1 MTSFDSIGYAPS
13 AQGVRP
19 AASTS
24 RNAHSSMTN
33 PHLLLIDDDARLTRM
48 VGDYLRTQGFD
59 VDTAG
64 TLADGRMR
72 LAAGSYDALVLDL
85 LLPDGD
91 GLDFTRELRGQPATR
106 RLPLMMLTARGE
118 PTDRIVGLELGA
130 DDYLPKPFEP
140 RELLARIH
148 ALMRRSSGALATTPG
163 EAAADAPA
171 TPRFEPSGVPVTRG
185 FGGWQI
191 DWRNRMLISPEGIGL
206 SLSNV
211 EYRLLA
217 AFAEHPGE
225 VLSRGQLVELTRSA
239 ATESNERSID
249 LAVSRLRAK
258 LRESL
263 ENPQFI
269 RTVRGRGYQFT
280 AELAR

>member
-1 MTSFDSIGYAPS
+1 MITC
-13 AQGVRP
+13 
-19 AASTS
+19 
-24 RNAHSSMTN
+24 
-33 PHLLLIDDDARLTRM
+33 LIVDDDPALRELVGDHLTRYGLTARL
-48 VGDYLRTQGFD
+48 
-59 VDTAG
+59 
-64 TLADGRMR
+64 ADSAAAMR
-72 LAAGSYDALVLDL
+72 RELQRGGIDIVLLDL
-85 LLPDGD
+85 MLPDGD
-91 GLDFTRELRGQPATR
+91 GIELCRDLRMHSKMPVI
-106 RLPLMMLTARGE
+106 MLTAQGDPISR
-118 PTDRIVGLELGA
+118 VLGLEMGA
-130 DDYLPKPFEP
+130 DDYVAKPFEP

-148 ALMRRSSGALATTPG
+148 ALMRRSVGALATPAG
-163 EAAADAPA
+163 DAPEGLA
-171 TPRFEPSGVPVTRG
+171 PPPRFEPNGTPVSRG

-191 DWRNRMLISPEGIGL
+191 DWRNRMLISPEGVGL

>member
-1 MTSFDSIGYAPS
+1 MITC
-13 AQGVRP
+13 
-19 AASTS
+19 
-24 RNAHSSMTN
+24 
-33 PHLLLIDDDARLTRM
+33 LIVDDDPALRELVGDHLTRYGLQARRADSAAAM
-48 VGDYLRTQGFD
+48 RRE
-59 VDTAG
+59 
-64 TLADGRMR
+64 LARGGIDIV
-72 LAAGSYDALVLDL
+72 LLDL
-85 LLPDGD
+85 MLPDGD
-91 GLDFTRELRGQPATR
+91 GIELCRDLR
-106 RLPLMMLTARGE
+106 MHSKLPVIMLTAQGDPISR
-118 PTDRIVGLELGA
+118 VLGLEMGA
-130 DDYLPKPFEP
+130 DDYVAKPFEP

-148 ALMRRSSGALATTPG
+148 ALMRRSSGTLAASAG
-163 EAAADAPA
+163 AAEACAAPQFAP
-171 TPRFEPSGVPVTRG
+171 PGVPVEG
-185 FGGWQI
+185 SFGGWQI
-191 DWRNRMLISPEGIGL
+191 DWRNRMLISPEGTGL

-225 VLSRGQLVELTRSA
+225 VLSRGQLVEMTRSA
-239 ATESNERSID
+239 ASENNERSID

>member
-1 MTSFDSIGYAPS
+1 MRDSARYAAPRHLPFLS
-13 AQGVRP
+13 P
-19 AASTS
+19 AMITC
-24 RNAHSSMTN
+24 
-33 PHLLLIDDDARLTRM
+33 LIVDDDPALRELVGDHLTRYGLQARLADSASAMR
-48 VGDYLRTQGFD
+48 RE
-59 VDTAG
+59 
-64 TLADGRMR
+64 LARGGIDIV
-72 LAAGSYDALVLDL
+72 LLDL
-85 LLPDGD
+85 MLPDGD
-91 GLDFTRELRGQPATR
+91 GIELCRDLR
-106 RLPLMMLTARGE
+106 MHSKLPVIMLTAQGDPISR
-118 PTDRIVGLELGA
+118 VLGLEMGA
-130 DDYLPKPFEP
+130 DDYVAKPFEP

-148 ALMRRSSGALATTPG
+148 ALMRRSSGALAASAG
-163 EAAADAPA
+163 AGGADAGAAPQFAPPGMPA
-171 TPRFEPSGVPVTRG
+171 NGS

-191 DWRNRMLISPEGIGL
+191 DWRNRMLISPEGMGL

-217 AFAEHPGE
+217 AFAEHAGE
-225 VLSRGQLVELTRSA
+225 VLSRGQLVEMTRSA
-239 ATESNERSID
+239 ASENNERSID

>member
-1 MTSFDSIGYAPS
+1 MITC
-13 AQGVRP
+13 
-19 AASTS
+19 
-24 RNAHSSMTN
+24 
-33 PHLLLIDDDARLTRM
+33 LIVDDDPALRELVGDHLTRYGLTARLADSAAAMR
-48 VGDYLRTQGFD
+48 RE
-59 VDTAG
+59 
-64 TLADGRMR
+64 LARGGIDIV
-72 LAAGSYDALVLDL
+72 LLDL
-85 LLPDGD
+85 MLPDGD
-91 GLDFTRELRGQPATR
+91 GIELCRDLR
-106 RLPLMMLTARGE
+106 MHSKLPVIMLTAQGDPISR
-118 PTDRIVGLELGA
+118 VLGLEMGA
-130 DDYLPKPFEP
+130 DDYVAKPFEP

-148 ALMRRSSGALATTPG
+148 ALIRRSSGTLAPGAAEPAG
-163 EAAADAPA
+163 EAAAAPQFA
-171 TPRFEPSGVPVTRG
+171 PPGLSASVE
-185 FGGWQI
+185 FGGWQV
-191 DWRNRMLISPEGIGL
+191 DWRNRMLVSPEGTGL

>member
-1 MTSFDSIGYAPS
+1 MITC
-13 AQGVRP
+13 
-19 AASTS
+19 
-24 RNAHSSMTN
+24 
-33 PHLLLIDDDARLTRM
+33 LIVDDDPALRELVGDHLTRY
-48 VGDYLRTQGFD
+48 GLATR
-59 VDTAG
+59 
-64 TLADGRMR
+64 LADSAAAMR
-72 LAAGSYDALVLDL
+72 RELQRGGIDVVLLDL
-85 LLPDGD
+85 MLPDGD
-91 GLDFTRELRGQPATR
+91 GIELCRDLRMHSKMPVI
-106 RLPLMMLTARGE
+106 MLTAQGDPISR
-118 PTDRIVGLELGA
+118 VLGLEMGA
-130 DDYLPKPFEP
+130 DDYVAKPFEP

-148 ALMRRSSGALATTPG
+148 ALMRRSSGTLATTHG
-163 EAAADAPA
+163 EAASESASPS
-171 TPRFEPSGVPVTRG
+171 RFEAAGAPTLRG

-191 DWRNRMLISPEGIGL
+191 DWRNRMLIDPEGVGL

-225 VLSRGQLVELTRSA
+225 VLSRSQLVEMTRSA
-239 ATESNERSID
+239 ASESNERSID

-263 ENPQFI
+263 ENPHFI

>member
-1 MTSFDSIGYAPS
+1 MITC
-13 AQGVRP
+13 
-19 AASTS
+19 
-24 RNAHSSMTN
+24 
-33 PHLLLIDDDARLTRM
+33 LIVDDDPVLRELVGDHLARYGLQARL
-48 VGDYLRTQGFD
+48 
-59 VDTAG
+59 
-64 TLADGRMR
+64 ADSAAAMR
-72 LAAGSYDALVLDL
+72 RELQRGGIDIILLDL
-85 LLPDGD
+85 MLPDGD
-91 GLDFTRELRGQPATR
+91 GIELCRDLRTHSKMPVI
-106 RLPLMMLTARGE
+106 MLTAQGDPISR
-118 PTDRIVGLELGA
+118 VLGLEMGA
-130 DDYLPKPFEP
+130 DDYVAKPFEP

-148 ALMRRSSGALATTPG
+148 ALMRRSVGALAG
-163 EAAADAPA
+163 AAGDGGAAEPTG
-171 TPRFEPSGVPVTRG
+171 TPRFEPAGTLAPRG

-191 DWRNRMLISPEGIGL
+191 DWRNRMLISPEGVGL

-217 AFAEHPGE
+217 AFADHPGE
-225 VLSRGQLVELTRSA
+225 VLSRGQLVEMTRSA
-239 ATESNERSID
+239 ASDNNERSID

>member
-1 MTSFDSIGYAPS
+1 MITC
-13 AQGVRP
+13 
-19 AASTS
+19 
-24 RNAHSSMTN
+24 
-33 PHLLLIDDDARLTRM
+33 LIVDDDPALRELVGEHLTRYGLTARLADSAAAMR
-48 VGDYLRTQGFD
+48 RE
-59 VDTAG
+59 
-64 TLADGRMR
+64 LARGGIDIV
-72 LAAGSYDALVLDL
+72 LLDL
-85 LLPDGD
+85 MLPDGD
-91 GLDFTRELRGQPATR
+91 GIELCRDLRMHSKMPVI
-106 RLPLMMLTARGE
+106 MLTAQGDPISR
-118 PTDRIVGLELGA
+118 VLGLEMGA
-130 DDYLPKPFEP
+130 DDYVAKPFEP

-148 ALMRRSSGALATTPG
+148 ALMRRSSGALAGTPAG
-163 EAAADAPA
+163 EGVAPDAGP
-171 TPRFEPSGVPVTRG
+171 PGRLEPPGAPVSRG

-191 DWRNRMLISPEGIGL
+191 DWRNRMLVSPEGVGL

-217 AFAEHPGE
+217 AFADHPGE

>member
-1 MTSFDSIGYAPS
+1 MI
-13 AQGVRP
+13 
-19 AASTS
+19 
-24 RNAHSSMTN
+24 NC
-33 PHLLLIDDDARLTRM
+33 LIVDDDPALRELVGDHLTRYGLIARL
-48 VGDYLRTQGFD
+48 
-59 VDTAG
+59 
-64 TLADGRMR
+64 ADSAAAMR
-72 LAAGSYDALVLDL
+72 RELQRGGIDIVLLDL
-85 LLPDGD
+85 MLPDGD
-91 GLDFTRELRGQPATR
+91 GIELCRDLRMHSKMPVI
-106 RLPLMMLTARGE
+106 MLTAQGDPISR
-118 PTDRIVGLELGA
+118 VLGLEMGA
-130 DDYLPKPFEP
+130 DDYVAKPFEP

-148 ALMRRSSGALATTPG
+148 ALMRRSSGALAAAPG
-163 EAAADAPA
+163 ETGTPEGQAQ
-171 TPRFEPSGVPVTRG
+171 PRFEPNGAPVTRG

-225 VLSRGQLVELTRSA
+225 VLSRGQLVEMTRSA
-239 ATESNERSID
+239 ANESNERSID

>member
-1 MTSFDSIGYAPS
+1 MITC
-13 AQGVRP
+13 
-19 AASTS
+19 
-24 RNAHSSMTN
+24 
-33 PHLLLIDDDARLTRM
+33 LIVDDDPALREL
-48 VGDYLRTQGFD
+48 VGDHLKRYGLAVR
-59 VDTAG
+59 
-64 TLADGRMR
+64 LADSAAAMRRELGRGGIDIV
-72 LAAGSYDALVLDL
+72 LLDL
-85 LLPDGD
+85 MLPDGD
-91 GLDFTRELRGQPATR
+91 GIELCRDLR
-106 RLPLMMLTARGE
+106 LHSRLPVIMLTAQGDPISR
-118 PTDRIVGLELGA
+118 VLGLEMGA
-130 DDYLPKPFEP
+130 DDYVAKPFEP

-148 ALMRRSSGALATTPG
+148 AVMRRTCGALAAGGAPA
-163 EAAADAPA
+163 EAAPPRLDA
-171 TPRFEPSGVPVTRG
+171 SGLPGTGG

-191 DWRNRMLISPEGIGL
+191 DWRNRMLVDPEGVGL

-239 ATESNERSID
+239 ASDNNERSID

-280 AELAR
+280 ADPAR

>member
-1 MTSFDSIGYAPS
+1 M
-13 AQGVRP
+13 
-19 AASTS
+19 
-24 RNAHSSMTN
+24 
-33 PHLLLIDDDARLTRM
+33 
-48 VGDYLRTQGFD
+48 
-59 VDTAG
+59 
-64 TLADGRMR
+64 
-72 LAAGSYDALVLDL
+72 
-85 LLPDGD
+85 
-91 GLDFTRELRGQPATR
+91 
-106 RLPLMMLTARGE
+106 
-118 PTDRIVGLELGA
+118 GA
-130 DDYLPKPFEP
+130 DDYVAKPFEP

-148 ALMRRSSGALATTPG
+148 ALIRRSSGTLAATANEP
-163 EAAADAPA
+163 AAEPA
-171 TPRFEPSGVPVTRG
+171 GRFEPPGAPSARG

-191 DWRNRMLISPEGIGL
+191 DWRNRMLISPEGVGL

-225 VLSRGQLVELTRSA
+225 VLSRGQLVEMTRSA
-239 ATESNERSID
+239 ASENNERSID

-280 AELAR
+280 SELAR

>member
-1 MTSFDSIGYAPS
+1 MITC
-13 AQGVRP
+13 
-19 AASTS
+19 
-24 RNAHSSMTN
+24 
-33 PHLLLIDDDARLTRM
+33 LIVDDDPVLRELVGDHLTRYGLKARL
-48 VGDYLRTQGFD
+48 
-59 VDTAG
+59 
-64 TLADGRMR
+64 ADSAAAMR
-72 LAAGSYDALVLDL
+72 LELQRGGIDIILLDL
-85 LLPDGD
+85 MLPDGD
-91 GLDFTRELRGQPATR
+91 GIELCRDLRTHSKMPVI
-106 RLPLMMLTARGE
+106 MLTAQGDPISR
-118 PTDRIVGLELGA
+118 VLGLEMGA
-130 DDYLPKPFEP
+130 DDYVAKPFEP

-148 ALMRRSSGALATTPG
+148 ALMRRSSGALASG
-163 EAAADAPA
+163 APA
-171 TPRFEPSGVPVTRG
+171 NGAARANGADDGAARVDPGGTPTLRG

-191 DWRNRMLISPEGIGL
+191 DWRNRMLISPEGVGL

-217 AFAEHPGE
+217 AFADHAGE

-239 ATESNERSID
+239 ASESNERSID

-258 LRESL
+258 LRESP

>member
-1 MTSFDSIGYAPS
+1 MITC
-13 AQGVRP
+13 
-19 AASTS
+19 
-24 RNAHSSMTN
+24 
-33 PHLLLIDDDARLTRM
+33 LIVDDDPALRELVGDHLTRYGLIARLADSAAAMR
-48 VGDYLRTQGFD
+48 RE
-59 VDTAG
+59 
-64 TLADGRMR
+64 LARGGIDIV
-72 LAAGSYDALVLDL
+72 LLDL
-85 LLPDGD
+85 MLPDGD
-91 GLDFTRELRGQPATR
+91 GIELCRDLRMHSRMPVI
-106 RLPLMMLTARGE
+106 MLTAQGDPISR
-118 PTDRIVGLELGA
+118 VLGLEMGA
-130 DDYLPKPFEP
+130 DDYVAKPFEP

-148 ALMRRSSGALATTPG
+148 ALMRRSSGALAAAP
-163 EAAADAPA
+163 AADAAPEA
-171 TPRFEPSGVPVTRG
+171 GGAPRFEPPGAPATRG

-191 DWRNRMLISPEGIGL
+191 DWRNRMLISPEGVGL

-225 VLSRGQLVELTRSA
+225 VLSRGQLVEMTRSA
-239 ATESNERSID
+239 ASESNERSID

>member
-1 MTSFDSIGYAPS
+1 MITC
-13 AQGVRP
+13 
-19 AASTS
+19 
-24 RNAHSSMTN
+24 
-33 PHLLLIDDDARLTRM
+33 LIVDDDPALRELVGEHLKRYGLAARLADSAAAMR
-48 VGDYLRTQGFD
+48 RE
-59 VDTAG
+59 
-64 TLADGRMR
+64 LARGGIDIV
-72 LAAGSYDALVLDL
+72 LLDL
-85 LLPDGD
+85 MLPDGD
-91 GLDFTRELRGQPATR
+91 GIELCRDLR
-106 RLPLMMLTARGE
+106 LHSRLPVIMLTAQGDPISR
-118 PTDRIVGLELGA
+118 VLGLEMGA
-130 DDYLPKPFEP
+130 DDYVAKPFEP

-148 ALMRRSSGALATTPG
+148 ALMRRSAGTLANGTGGQAPLATGRG
-163 EAAADAPA
+163 EPTARA
-171 TPRFEPSGVPVTRG
+171 

-191 DWRNRMLISPEGIGL
+191 DWRNRMLVDPDGVGL

-217 AFAEHPGE
+217 AFADHPGE

-239 ATESNERSID
+239 ANDSNERSID

-269 RTVRGRGYQFT
+269 RTVRGRGYQFM

>member
-1 MTSFDSIGYAPS
+1 MTRAGCIL
-13 AQGVRP
+13 VV
-19 AASTS
+19 
-24 RNAHSSMTN
+24 
-33 PHLLLIDDDARLTRM
+33 DDDAAIREMLAEYLVSHGYAVALAGDGTAMRAQLEAELPDLVLLDLRLPQEDGLSLAR
-48 VGDYLRTQGFD
+48 YLRERYD
-59 VDTAG
+59 VGIIMVTGAAG
-64 TLADGRMR
+64 T
-72 LAAGSYDALVLDL
+72 V
-85 LLPDGD
+85 
-91 GLDFTRELRGQPATR
+91 
-106 RLPLMMLTARGE
+106 
-118 PTDRIVGLELGA
+118 DRIVGLEMGA
-130 DDYLPKPFEP
+130 DDYVAKPFEP

-148 ALMRRSSGALATTPG
+148 ALLRRSSGTLAP
-163 EAAADAPA
+163 EAAEPASEASA
-171 TPRFEPSGVPVTRG
+171 TPHFAPPGLPVNGG

-191 DWRNRMLISPEGIGL
+191 DWRNRMLISPEGMGL

-225 VLSRGQLVELTRSA
+225 VLSRGQLVEMTRSA
-239 ATESNERSID
+239 ASENNERSID

>member
-1 MTSFDSIGYAPS
+1 MHGGARYA
-13 AQGVRP
+13 
-19 AASTS
+19 AA
-24 RNAHSSMTN
+24 RHSPLPPRMITC
-33 PHLLLIDDDARLTRM
+33 LIVDDDPALRELVGDHLTRYGLQARL
-48 VGDYLRTQGFD
+48 
-59 VDTAG
+59 
-64 TLADGRMR
+64 ADSAAAMR
-72 LAAGSYDALVLDL
+72 RELERGGIDIVLLDL
-85 LLPDGD
+85 MLPDGD
-91 GLDFTRELRGQPATR
+91 GIELCRDLRMHSKMPVI
-106 RLPLMMLTARGE
+106 MLTAQGDPISR
-118 PTDRIVGLELGA
+118 VLGLEMGA
-130 DDYLPKPFEP
+130 DDYVAKPFEP

-148 ALMRRSSGALATTPG
+148 ALIRRSSGTLATSAPEPTR
-163 EAAADAPA
+163 EASPA
-171 TPRFEPSGVPVTRG
+171 LRFEPGGAVAATRG
-185 FGGWQI
+185 FGGWQV
-191 DWRNRMLISPEGIGL
+191 DWRNRMLVDPDGVGL

-225 VLSRGQLVELTRSA
+225 VLSRGRLVEMTRSA
-239 ATESNERSID
+239 ATDSNERSID

>member
-1 MTSFDSIGYAPS
+1 MITC
-13 AQGVRP
+13 
-19 AASTS
+19 
-24 RNAHSSMTN
+24 
-33 PHLLLIDDDARLTRM
+33 LIVDDDPALRELVGDHLKRYGLAARLADSAAAMHRE
-48 VGDYLRTQGFD
+48 
-59 VDTAG
+59 
-64 TLADGRMR
+64 LARGGIDIV
-72 LAAGSYDALVLDL
+72 LLDL
-85 LLPDGD
+85 MLPDGD
-91 GLDFTRELRGQPATR
+91 GIELCRDLRVHSKIPVI
-106 RLPLMMLTARGE
+106 MLTAQGDPISR
-118 PTDRIVGLELGA
+118 VLGLEMGA
-130 DDYLPKPFEP
+130 DDYVAKPFEP

-148 ALMRRSSGALATTPG
+148 ALMRRSSGTLATAPAGEGGVPDTGAAPRIEPPGALA
-163 EAAADAPA
+163 
-171 TPRFEPSGVPVTRG
+171 TRG

-191 DWRNRMLISPEGIGL
+191 DWRNRMLVSPEGVGL

-217 AFAEHPGE
+217 AFADHPGE

>member
-1 MTSFDSIGYAPS
+1 MITC
-13 AQGVRP
+13 
-19 AASTS
+19 
-24 RNAHSSMTN
+24 
-33 PHLLLIDDDARLTRM
+33 LIVDDDPALRELVGDHLTRYGLQARL
-48 VGDYLRTQGFD
+48 
-59 VDTAG
+59 
-64 TLADGRMR
+64 ADSAAAMR
-72 LAAGSYDALVLDL
+72 RELQRGGINIVLLDL
-85 LLPDGD
+85 MLPDGD
-91 GLDFTRELRGQPATR
+91 GIELCRDLRMHSKMPVIMLPAQGDPISR
-106 RLPLMMLTARGE
+106 VL
-118 PTDRIVGLELGA
+118 GLEMGA
-130 DDYLPKPFEP
+130 DDYVAKPFEP

-148 ALMRRSSGALATTPG
+148 ALMRRSSGALAT
-163 EAAADAPA
+163 APA
-171 TPRFEPSGVPVTRG
+171 GETAAESPAAPRFEPAGAPTTRG

-191 DWRNRMLISPEGIGL
+191 DWRNRMLINPEGVGL

>member
-1 MTSFDSIGYAPS
+1 MLHRVTFRN
-13 AQGVRP
+13 VP
-19 AASTS
+19 AAMITC
-24 RNAHSSMTN
+24 
-33 PHLLLIDDDARLTRM
+33 LIVDDDPALRELVGDHLTRYGLQARLADSAAAMR
-48 VGDYLRTQGFD
+48 RE
-59 VDTAG
+59 
-64 TLADGRMR
+64 LARGGIDIV
-72 LAAGSYDALVLDL
+72 LLDL
-85 LLPDGD
+85 MLPDGD
-91 GLDFTRELRGQPATR
+91 GIELCRDLRMHSKMPVI
-106 RLPLMMLTARGE
+106 MLTAQGDPISR
-118 PTDRIVGLELGA
+118 VLGLEMGA
-130 DDYLPKPFEP
+130 DDYVAKPFEP

-148 ALMRRSSGALATTPG
+148 ALIRRSTGALAPAAGEPG
-163 EAAADAPA
+163 GDPAARFAPPGAPA
-171 TPRFEPSGVPVTRG
+171 APG

-191 DWRNRMLISPEGIGL
+191 DWRNRMLISPEGVGL

-225 VLSRGQLVELTRSA
+225 VLSRGQLVEMTRSA
-239 ATESNERSID
+239 ASDSNERSID

>member
-1 MTSFDSIGYAPS
+1 VLFVEDETSISGPFSS
-13 AQGVRP
+13 A
-19 AASTS
+19 
-24 RNAHSSMTN
+24 
-33 PHLLLIDDDARLTRM
+33 LTRE
-48 VGDYLRTQGFD
+48 GFD
-59 VDTAG
+59 PVVCG
-64 TLADGRMR
+64 TLGEARAELRRGLPD
-72 LAAGSYDALVLDL
+72 LVLLDL
-85 LLPDGD
+85 MLPDGD
-91 GLDFTRELRGQPATR
+91 GIELCRDLR
-106 RLPLMMLTARGE
+106 MHSKLPVIMLTAQGDPISR
-118 PTDRIVGLELGA
+118 VLGLEMGA
-130 DDYLPKPFEP
+130 DDYVAKPFEP

-148 ALMRRSSGALATTPG
+148 ALMRRSSGTLAPG
-163 EAAADAPA
+163 AAEPASEASA
-171 TPRFEPSGVPVTRG
+171 TPHFAPPGLPVNGG

-191 DWRNRMLISPEGIGL
+191 DWRNRMLISPEGVGL

-225 VLSRGQLVELTRSA
+225 VLSRGQLVEMTRSA
-239 ATESNERSID
+239 ASENNERSID

-280 AELAR
+280 AEPAR